1 MAGAIPI
8 SLRPAEGEMVRSLN
22 DVRLS
27 LFLTVLDELDWC
39 AARSLLPTL
48 ADLQQADNV
57 LSQIEQQRETL
68 GDTP

>member
-8 SLRPAEGEMVRSLN
+8 SLRPAEGEMLRGLN

-39 AARSLLPTL
+39 AARALLPTL
-48 ADLQQADNV
+48 AELEQAERLAKLQQT
-57 LSQIEQQRETL
+57 EKTE
-68 GDTP
+68 DTQ